1 MTSVIRRFPRDETAN
16 IWLGSWRKKEWN
28 LCISSW
34 HFSNVICV
42 VMFHV
47 FFFLI
52 RCLESGNE
60 RRHIVRKSKW
70 MAKNWASSTSTTQL
84 LVISSLLNKE
94 AQKKFD
100 NWTLEIVPLFNSD
113 RQFQTI
119 SSGKIAIT
127 HYSKV
132 GQLLQENIFHQKNL
146 TSQSCW
152 ISDT

>member
-60 RRHIVRKSKW
+60 RRHIVRKFKW
-70 MAKNWASSTSTTQL
+70 MVKNWASSTSTTQGPL
-84 LVISSLLNKE
+84 ELPGCQSRK
-94 AQKKFD
+94 QKKVEN
-100 NWTLEIVPLFNSD
+100 NWTLEIIPFIQYSIKIDRTERSKIFGKNVVFYKVIFFGLCSD
-113 RQFQTI
+113 Q
-119 SSGKIAIT
+119 
-127 HYSKV
+127 
-132 GQLLQENIFHQKNL
+132 
-146 TSQSCW
+146 
-152 ISDT
+152 